1 MADDDGTL
9 LPGWTAVDSGE
20 GDYYYWNED
29 TDEVKWEKPV
39 KPKPKPPG
47 PPPRMNKPPPAP
59 PKPSAPPK
67 PTTPRP
73 ARTPTFAPASSSS
86 MAAPPPASASTSRP
100 ADALAYQRQLAA
112 EKEAQRH
119 AAVAVREAEVQAM
132 ATQQAQR
139 AQGASA
145 LNSYTYHAPA
155 EFTEGIAEV
164 RLDSGV
170 PGQKTAESAAKL
182 NRSKTKKRN
191 MSMLTAGMQTLGLS
205 AAARKFPK
213 CDYPEGS
220 DTRRLV
226 ALQIV
231 CGGAFTFSG
240 KRLIKE
246 GPLCKRNRDG
256 LRTYQFILL
265 STELLYCEASSQA
278 EKYEV
283 HHVYPLAQLR
293 ISNETQGKVGHEEDA
308 FTILTPVKSF
318 VVEAVDGAEKAEW
331 YSTLEDQIAFACQLA
346 SVPVE
351 GHGLKFAAV
360 WHLDSEATECA
371 CCMNGFTMMNRRH
384 HCRACGAVICGS
396 CSNNKL
402 RLDHID
408 SEKFV
413 RVCENCYADNK
424 ANNAYGIRFYSA
436 RYKADEIVATNGPS
450 PSPTTAPVPWALGA
464 GGGGANGGSGGA
476 VRRGSGVAMLNAA
489 YNLAAQPPAQS
500 ISDGPKPA
508 LPSKP
513 KPKGPPP
520 SPRSTVTG
528 FLGRMRGGSTTT
540 YPLAVL
546 QGPSA
551 DLPADVDPAHKER
564 YLSDAE
570 FQETFGMKKAAF
582 KQVAG
587 WMKESMKEG
596 AGLN

>member
-1 MADDDGTL
+1 MLRRRG
-9 LPGWTAVDSGE
+9 
-20 GDYYYWNED
+20 
-29 TDEVKWEKPV
+29 
-39 KPKPKPPG
+39 
-47 PPPRMNKPPPAP
+47 RIRC
-59 PKPSAPPK
+59 
-67 PTTPRP
+67 RP
-73 ARTPTFAPASSSS
+73 QSQNHFSPID
-86 MAAPPPASASTSRP
+86 P
-100 ADALAYQRQLAA
+100 AD
-112 EKEAQRH
+112 
-119 AAVAVREAEVQAM
+119 
-132 ATQQAQR
+132 TQ
-139 AQGASA
+139 
-145 LNSYTYHAPA
+145 
-155 EFTEGIAEV
+155 
-164 RLDSGV
+164 
-170 PGQKTAESAAKL
+170 
-182 NRSKTKKRN
+182 
-191 MSMLTAGMQTLGLS
+191 
-205 AAARKFPK
+205 
-213 CDYPEGS
+213 
-220 DTRRLV
+220 
-226 ALQIV
+226 
-231 CGGAFTFSG
+231 
-240 KRLIKE
+240 
-246 GPLCKRNRDG
+246 
-256 LRTYQFILL
+256 
-265 STELLYCEASSQA
+265 
-278 EKYEV
+278 
-283 HHVYPLAQLR
+283 
-293 ISNETQGKVGHEEDA
+293 
-308 FTILTPVKSF
+308 
-318 VVEAVDGAEKAEW
+318 
-331 YSTLEDQIAFACQLA
+331 DQIAFACQLA

-408 SEKFV
+408 SEKVGGEVRRLVPPHTTTTTTTTTTTCLSHPAHTRVIAHARLPSSIGHHSPPFNHATSKFV

>member
-86 MAAPPPASASTSRP
+86 MAAPPPARASTSRP

-170 PGQKTAESAAKL
+170 PGQNTAESANKL

-213 CDYPEGS
+213 CDYSEGS

-436 RYKADEIVATNGPS
+436 RYKADEIAATNGPS